1 MAIPDAAARIG
12 PYPRTF
18 QTMNTGCSMQSGEV
32 LFETWS
38 HCAQRWSCHLVRHTL
53 AQAAFPHAAHD
64 FLRGTEYKV
73 VDLLTWSLV
82 HGNHGPDRP
91 GTAPS
96 YGGEG
101 DVTW

>member
-1 MAIPDAAARIG
+1 MAIPDAAAHIC

-18 QTMNTGCSMQSGEV
+18 QTMNTGCSMQPGEV
-32 LFETWS
+32 LSETRS
-38 HCAQRWSCHLVRHTL
+38 HGAQRWSCHLVRHTL

-64 FLRGTEYKV
+64 YLLVREYKV
-73 VDLLTWSLV
+73 VDLLMYTPMY
-82 HGNHGPDRP
+82 GNHGPERP

-96 YGGEG
+96 HGGEG